1 MKPSPI
7 VVLAIL
13 FSALLVRVIPQNSV
27 VEADGE
33 LGQQWCIADRQASN
47 VTLQGALNWA
57 CTQGDDIC
65 LNIQEGKTCHLPN
78 TLEDHASYAFN
89 SYYQK
94 FKSQGATCY
103 FNGAAMANEEDP
115 SYGSCKYEIL
125 P

>member
-1 MKPSPI
+1 MKTSPI
-7 VVLAIL
+7 VVLAVL
-13 FSALLVRVIPQNSV
+13 FSALLVMVIPQNS

-33 LGQQWCIADRQASN
+33 LGQQWCIVDRQASN
-47 VTLQGALNWA
+47 ETIQGALNWA
-57 CTQGDDIC
+57 CSQGDDIC
-65 LNIQEGKTCHLPN
+65 LNIQEGKPCYLPN

>member
-1 MKPSPI
+1 MKASPI
-7 VVLAIL
+7 VVLVVL
-13 FSALLVRVIPQNSV
+13 FSAILVMVIPQNS

-33 LGQQWCIADRQASN
+33 LGQQWCIVDRQASN
-47 VTLQGALNWA
+47 ETIQGALNWA
-57 CTQGDDIC
+57 CSQGVDIC
-65 LNIQEGKTCHLPN
+65 LNIQEGKPCYLPN

-94 FKSQGATCY
+94 FKNQGATCY

>member
-1 MKPSPI
+1 MKASPI
-7 VVLAIL
+7 VVLAVL
-13 FSALLVRVIPQNSV
+13 FSALIVMVIPQNS

-33 LGQQWCIADRQASN
+33 LGQQWCIVDRQASN
-47 VTLQGALNWA
+47 ETIQGALNWA
-57 CTQGDDIC
+57 CSQGDDIC
-65 LNIQEGKTCHLPN
+65 LNIQEGKPCYLPN